1 MTAKERIRKALY
13 GARGP
18 LCDDCLPGEAILRR
32 RQQAN
37 AECRLWREGEV
48 NRGRG
53 TCALCGGVK
62 LVNWSLAPT
71 TRAANMSVRAS
82 GLVPATGDFQPQSTA
97 QPLPTRKASPGTAPW
112 PPAEAAIRCFG
123 DYAFARV
130 CEIQPERDRAGQ
142 VRSFTPHEHS
152 PNSRSLPLHVDGSGP
167 FCRFRIPSDLPLEG
181 VYLLV
186 VRDIVRYVGECDD
199 LSSGGR
205 VCASRCSVSSSAWR
219 AISSHVPSITCCS
232 IIGSPLLS
240 MISRLRLFV
249 LGCQISDGRRAATR
263 RHGDTEG
270 TRRLGPSPAWD
281 EMNRRH
287 VDQAAPAHP
296 QRFASQCVDL
306 RVSVSPC

>member
-152 PNSRSLPLHVDGSGP
+152 PNSRSLPLHVYGSGP

-186 VRDIVRYVGECDD
+186 VRDIVRYVGECEN
-199 LSSGGR
+199 LSRRYNAGYG
-205 VCASRCSVSSSAWR
+205 
-219 AISSHVPSITCCS
+219 
-232 IIGSPLLS
+232 
-240 MISRLRLFV
+240 
-249 LGCQISDGRRAATR
+249 QISPRSCFIGGQSTNCKVNGLLFAAAVQHDPIDLWFHRTDNRWRVESDLIARLQPDWNGRRRT
-263 RHGDTEG
+263 
-270 TRRLGPSPAWD
+270 
-281 EMNRRH
+281 
-287 VDQAAPAHP
+287 
-296 QRFASQCVDL
+296 
-306 RVSVSPC
+306 